1 LSVNKLLVVEDESIT
16 SDLLR
21 RYFEIVGYSV
31 LNALTG
37 TAALEAAAAHHP
49 AVIILDIN
57 LPDMDGYQVC
67 ERLRADPRTNH
78 IPIIFLT
85 RRGDRH
91 DRLNGL
97 RSGGDDYLAKPFDVD
112 ELRLRVHNIVDRM
125 GGATLVD
132 ARTSL
137 PNTTL
142 IKERLPRLLEQPT
155 SAYLDVQ
162 IEHLDSF
169 TAQYGPVAANQVI
182 RTTAKL
188 IGDLLHEIDPLNSFI
203 GHPRDDRFFIVAD
216 RAVMGR
222 VRGELA
228 GRFREQVEKFYDPP
242 DLARIKRHPE
252 NGSGPLM
259 SLKMVRVKAE
269 ALRAFIR
276 ERQMVGVI
284 S

>member
-1 LSVNKLLVVEDESIT
+1 MNKLLVVEDQTDT

-21 RYFEIVGYSV
+21 RYFETVGYSV

-37 TAALEAAAAHHP
+37 AAAFEMAAAHHP

-67 ERLRADPRTNH
+67 KRLRADPRTDH

-97 RSGGDDYLAKPFDVD
+97 QSGGDDYLTKPFDVD

-125 GGATLVD
+125 GGMTLVD

-142 IKERLPRLLEQPT
+142 IKERLPWLLEQPT

-162 IEHLDSF
+162 IESLESF
-169 TAQYGPVAANQVI
+169 AQQYGPVAANRAI
-182 RTTAKL
+182 RTTARL
-188 IGDLLHEIDPLNSFI
+188 IGDVLHELDPLGSFI
-203 GHPRDDRFFIVAD
+203 GHPRDDRFFVVASQ
-216 RAVMGR
+216 AVIAR
-222 VRGELA
+222 VRQELDR
-228 GRFREQVEKFYDPP
+228 RFRQQVEKFYDSP
-242 DLARIKRHPE
+242 DLVE
-252 NGSGPLM
+252 DGSGSLM
-259 SLKMVRVKAE
+259 SLRMVRVKAD
-269 ALRAFIR
+269 ALRAFVR
-276 ERQMVGVI
+276 ERQVADSLV
-284 S
+284 

>member
-1 LSVNKLLVVEDESIT
+1 MNKLLVVEDETIT

-37 TAALEAAAAHHP
+37 AAALEAAAAHHP

-67 ERLRADPRTNH
+67 ERLRADPRTDH

-97 RSGGDDYLAKPFDVD
+97 RSGGDDYLTKPFDID
-112 ELRLRVHNIVDRM
+112 ELRLRVHNIIDRM
-125 GGATLVD
+125 GGMTLVD

-137 PNTTL
+137 PNTAL
-142 IKERLPRLLEQPT
+142 IKERLPLLLAQPT

-169 TAQYGPVAANQVI
+169 AGQYGPVAANQVI

-188 IGDLLHEIDPLNSFI
+188 IGDLLHEIDPRDSFI
-203 GHPRDDRFFIVAD
+203 GHPRDDRFFIVA
-216 RAVMGR
+216 RQAVIAR
-222 VRGELA
+222 VREGLDR
-228 GRFREQVEKFYDPP
+228 RFREQVEKFYDPP
-242 DLARIKRHPE
+242 DLARIKGHLGD
-252 NGSGPLM
+252 GSGPLM
-259 SLKMVRVKAE
+259 SLKVVRVKAE
-269 ALRAFIR
+269 ALRVFIR
-276 ERQMVGVI
+276 EQQAVDSI
-284 S
+284 A